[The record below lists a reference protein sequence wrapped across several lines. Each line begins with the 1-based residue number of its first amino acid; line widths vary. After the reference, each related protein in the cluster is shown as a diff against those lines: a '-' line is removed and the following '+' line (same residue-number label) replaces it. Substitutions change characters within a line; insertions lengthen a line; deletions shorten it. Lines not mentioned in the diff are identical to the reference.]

1 MLIEISGLYIF
12 SYLLGSIPS
21 TYLAARFLKNTDIR
35 EYGSGNAGA
44 SNASR
49 LLGRVWGVALG
60 LFDVL
65 AKGSAP
71 VVIGWHVFG
80 LDPESSALLIGAP
93 LLALAGHNWS
103 IFLRFQGGR
112 GITIALGSMLILSP
126 FVLMAS
132 LLLVGAGWALT
143 RNSGVWVLVALVLL
157 PVWTV
162 IASGLGVWY
171 IPASLLPVW
180 TVIAPDPIVVIWYG
194 IGVLTLVVLKRLL
207 SNWTPLPAGLP
218 KKKVLF
224 NRLFLDRDVDNYAE
238 WVHRSPRTSD

>member
-1 MLIEISGLYIF
+1 MLIEISGLYVF

-35 EYGSGNAGA
+35 GYGSGNAGA

-49 LLGRVWGVALG
+49 LLGRPWGVALG

-71 VVIGWHVFG
+71 VVIGWQVFG
-80 LDPESSALLIGAP
+80 FDPESSALLIGAA

-103 IFLRFQGGR
+103 MFLRFQGGR

-126 FVLMAS
+126 LVLMAS

-143 RNSGVWVLVALVLL
+143 RNSGVWVLVALVLV

-162 IASGLGVWY
+162 IVR
-171 IPASLLPVW
+171 
-180 TVIAPDPIVVIWYG
+180 DPIVVTWYG
-194 IGVLTLVVLKRLL
+194 IGLLTLVVLKRLL

-224 NRLFLDRDVDNYAE
+224 NRLFLDRDVDDYAE

>member
-1 MLIEISGLYIF
+1 MLGVLIEISGIYVF

-49 LLGRVWGVALG
+49 LLGKVWGVALG

-65 AKGSAP
+65 AKGSVP
-71 VVIGWHVFG
+71 VVIGWRVFG

-162 IASGLGVWY
+162 IAQ
-171 IPASLLPVW
+171 
-180 TVIAPDPIVVIWYG
+180 DPIVVTWYG

-224 NRLFLDRDVDNYAE
+224 NRLFLDRDMDDYAE